1 MGDPHLLPGRIEAQ
15 SGGGEP
21 AVHGDLPSAQQPDHR
36 RISFGLCFSLWGK
49 EVGRVHVRQPEFADL
64 QLHQPHHWRFE
75 GAGGHAAGGGQVHP
89 DPAENPGSEYQDPS
103 RKDGSGHQRHHR
115 EDHQTPALRLQAGG
129 TVGADRPRTPLKM

>member
-1 MGDPHLLPGRIEAQ
+1 MENEKSTGNKFTVKDAAIIGIFC
-15 SGGGEP
+15 
-21 AVHGDLPSAQQPDHR
+21 AVM
-36 RISFGLCFSLWGK
+36 FVVFM
-49 EVGRVHVRQPEFADL
+49 VYVRQPEFADL

-129 TVGADRPRTPLKM
+129 TVGADRQEPL